1 MLSSPLIAL
10 LGCGLWG
17 QNILREL
24 LALDARV
31 VVVDPSEPARRQALQ
46 MGAAGALAWLEKLR
60 DVEGIVIATPATTHA
75 SVIETMLARRVPIF
89 CEKPFTTDQASAARL
104 AAACSILFVMHLW
117 RYHPGVEALAQLAR
131 SGTLGPVQ
139 WLRTTRLNWT
149 SPRRDIDCIWTLAP
163 HDLSIAWE
171 ILGRLPEPRVALA
184 EWQGDSAVGMI
195 GMLGDDV
202 RFVFEV
208 SSRYADKRR
217 EVRLHC
223 RDGVAVLP
231 NGEADFIEITRASDT
246 GPLTWRMPISGE
258 PPLRRQL
265 RACLEHL
272 RGGPP
277 PRTSAS
283 EALEI
288 VSALVQLRL
297 LAGIDQPHR
306 GFTS

>member
-1 MLSSPLIAL
+1 MTDSPHIAL

-24 LALDARV
+24 LTLGARV
-31 VVVDPSEPARRQALQ
+31 VVIDPSEPARRRASQ
-46 MGAAGALAWLEKLR
+46 MGAAGAFAELEALPGV
-60 DVEGIVIATPATTHA
+60 DGFVIATPATTHA
-75 SVIETMLARRVPIF
+75 VAIESILDRGVPIF

-104 AAACSILFVMHLW
+104 AAACPTLFILHLW
-117 RYHPGVEALAQLAR
+117 RYHPGVLALAELAR
-131 SGTLGPVQ
+131 SGALGPVQ

-163 HDLSIAWE
+163 HDLSIARE
-171 ILGRLPEPRVALA
+171 ILGLLPEPRMALA
-184 EWQGDSAVGMI
+184 EWQGETAVGMI
-195 GMLGDDV
+195 GMLGDGV

-231 NGEADFIEITRASDT
+231 HGEADFIEITRNSDG
-246 GPLTWRMPISGE
+246 GPHSSRLPILGE
-258 PPLRRQL
+258 PPLRREL
-265 RACLEHL
+265 RACLDHVC
-272 RGGPP
+272 GGPP

-283 EALEI
+283 EAAAL
-288 VSALVQLRL
+288 VTALVQLRQ
-297 LAGIDQPHR
+297 LAGTDLPH
-306 GFTS
+306 GGPAT

>member
-1 MLSSPLIAL
+1 MPSSPHIAL

-24 LALDARV
+24 LTLDARV
-31 VVVDPSEPARRQALQ
+31 VVVDPSEPARLRAVQ
-46 MGAAGALAWLEKLR
+46 MGADGALAEIDHLP
-60 DVEGIVIATPATTHA
+60 VVVGVVIATPATTHA
-75 SVIETMLARRVPIF
+75 SVIESMLERHVAIF
-89 CEKPFTTDQASAARL
+89 CEKPFTTDLASAARL
-104 AAACSILFVMHLW
+104 AAACSTLFVLHLW
-117 RYHPGVEALAQLAR
+117 RYHPGVEALAELAR
-131 SGTLGPVQ
+131 SGALGPVQ

-163 HDLSIAWE
+163 HDLSIARE
-171 ILGRLPEPRVALA
+171 ILGRLPEPRMALA
-184 EWQGDSAVGMI
+184 EWQGEAAAGMI
-195 GMLGDDV
+195 GMLGEEV

-231 NGEADFIEITRASDT
+231 HGEADFIEITRATDT
-246 GPLTWRMPISGE
+246 GPRSWRMPISSE
-258 PPLRRQL
+258 PPLRREL

-272 RGGPP
+272 RGGPA

-288 VSALVQLRL
+288 VTALVQLRQ
-297 LAGIDQPHR
+297 LAGIDQPH
-306 GFTS
+306 GEGAT